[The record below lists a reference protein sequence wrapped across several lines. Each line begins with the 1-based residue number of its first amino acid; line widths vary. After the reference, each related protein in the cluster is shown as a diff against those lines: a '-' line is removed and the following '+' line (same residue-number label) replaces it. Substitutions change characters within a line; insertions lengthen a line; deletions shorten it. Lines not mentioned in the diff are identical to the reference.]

1 MFPISEFDQN
11 GFAFPI
17 PVMNSSEAAALAGQI
32 MRFQSDEPEKAAR
45 AFGTNTH
52 LLFPSLCEVIQRE
65 QILDAVEQVF
75 GRDVDDRMTAMA
87 QREGYGV
94 ALDHPHID

>member
-11 GFAFPI
+11 GFACPI
-17 PVMNSSEAAALAGQI
+17 PVMNTSEAAALAEQI
-32 MRFQSDEPEKAAR
+32 MRFQSNKPEKAAR

-65 QILDAVEQVF
+65 QILDAVEQVLGSNLLF
-75 GRDVDDRMTAMA
+75 WSASFFIKSPKTSSFVS
-87 QREGYGV
+87 
-94 ALDHPHID
+94 

>member
-17 PVMNSSEAAALAGQI
+17 SVMNSSEAAILVEQI
-32 MRFQSDEPEKAAR
+32 IRFQSDEPEKAAR
-45 AFGTNTH
+45 AFGTNAQ

-75 GRDVDDRMTAMA
+75 GRNVDDRMTAMA
-87 QREGYGV
+87 QRDTGV
-94 ALDHPHID
+94 ALHQPA

>member
-11 GFAFPI
+11 GFACPI
-17 PVMNSSEAAALAGQI
+17 RVMNSSQAASLAEQI
-32 MRFQSDEPEKAAR
+32 MKFQHEDPDKAAR

-65 QILDAVEQVF
+65 QILDAVEQKKSSTLVS
-75 GRDVDDRMTAMA
+75 
-87 QREGYGV
+87 
-94 ALDHPHID
+94 